1 MYCSGFS
8 CSCSCN
14 FRFAWLFLMLLLIKY
29 ASSAPTAPLA
39 PSTFETIDPP
49 LGYPPVN
56 SVISSILI
64 SSNSSARSS
73 SESLN
78 LTALLDSSGA
88 SSISSALPA
97 SGTYPC
103 RSSPSPST
111 SSITVIELVNSF
123 RINDSSHSFNNSSS
137 TSTSLYTGL
146 SLFKPKRACRTTSL
160 RTSRYGFKFIYLG
173 WSFPTHITFIVSVR
187 DFSFGGRTL
196 YMVDTSAKRP
206 VSAQSVRRK
215 RLRNNRLNRLS
226 QHLPS
231 EN

>member
-1 MYCSGFS
+1 MYCSGSS

-14 FRFAWLFLMLLLIKY
+14 FRFAWLFLLLLLIKY
-29 ASSAPTAPLA
+29 ASSAPTARLA
-39 PSTFETIDPP
+39 HSTLATIDPP

-78 LTALLDSSGA
+78 LTTLLDSSGA
-88 SSISSALPA
+88 SSISSASPA

-111 SSITVIELVNSF
+111 SLITVIELVNSF
-123 RINDSSHSFNNSSS
+123 GINDSSHSFNNSSS

-160 RTSRYGFKFIYLG
+160 RTSRYGFKSIYLG

-196 YMVDTSAKRP
+196 YTVDTSSGTTITCP
-206 VSAQSVRRK
+206 PICQ
-215 RLRNNRLNRLS
+215 
-226 QHLPS
+226 
-231 EN
+231 